1 MGKLTS
7 SYGEFDVPNAN
18 CLPRKDLTVPIL
30 SDSITFINK
39 ITDLI
44 KMPSKRILDLKDRYK
59 NGYDNI
65 GKDLIGTC
73 LSECKLY
80 RRGTAYFSSSA
91 LMAWSEAMDH
101 VVNDAVKI
109 EIICSPVISDRH
121 FIEILQGNLTE
132 EQRTNTIQKLV
143 DKIIL
148 TAIGFK
154 INNEKKEYRSQ
165 LLAYLIATNRLEF
178 RFAIP
183 KKIDIPIDV
192 GDNRNLYHVKIGYFV
207 FQDNSIVAFEGSINE
222 SDSAHQ
228 HNTES
233 AQVFK
238 SWIQEDSRRTS
249 NLVKDIDADWTR
261 GNPYIEVYE
270 LSSEA
275 IEKIKQLSP
284 SERPRPPKLSSL
296 PKPVPPTDVGLN
308 QLRHYQE
315 EALNAW
321 KSNNYHGILAMATGT
336 GKTRVAIEALTRFIE
351 KTNKG
356 LAIVTVPY
364 QALARQWIK
373 ELGDRNITTIGVFES
388 QDNWER
394 RAENIFVDHLS
405 SGLSTTK
412 YPVLVC
418 VNKTFKEKK
427 FQSLLHRL
435 DNRPGQRMIVVDECH
450 HFNKLEQISTLPIS
464 FDFRLGLSA
473 TPYESDEERFLDKYF
488 GDIAF
493 EFKLG
498 RAIKEG
504 YLCQYSYHPILIE
517 FTPQEA
523 EKYIETL
530 KKMTNESEFST
541 HEELDR
547 FLETLVGKLTKLEE
561 VLANCESKIFSLFYC
576 GEGYI
581 HFEDGS
587 KIRQIDSLTRLLEK
601 LNWRVGRITSLESP
615 AKKKETLNSI
625 RNQSIDAIASMRILD
640 EGIDIPDCR
649 QAFILAS
656 QRLERQGI
664 QRRGRILRKSPGK
677 ELAKLYDFIIVG
689 PKLTNKE
696 LDKLYNREIRR
707 ARLFSEDAINRD
719 ECLSILNEV

>member
-1 MGKLTS
+1 
-7 SYGEFDVPNAN
+7 
-18 CLPRKDLTVPIL
+18 
-30 SDSITFINK
+30 
-39 ITDLI
+39 
-44 KMPSKRILDLKDRYK
+44 MPSKKILDLKERYK

-65 GKDLIGTC
+65 GKDLIGVC

-101 VVNDAVKI
+101 VINDNVKI
-109 EIICSPVISDRH
+109 EIICSPVISDKY
-121 FIEILQGNLTE
+121 FIEILKGNITE
-132 EQRTNTIQKLV
+132 DQRKKTVQDLV
-143 DKIIL
+143 DKIVL
-148 TAIGFK
+148 TAVGFK
-154 INNEKKEYRSQ
+154 INNEKREYRSK

-183 KKIDIPIDV
+183 KKIDMPIES
-192 GDNRNLYHVKIGYFV
+192 GDDRNLYHVKIGYFI
-207 FQDNSIVAFEGSINE
+207 FEDESIVAFEGSINE

-238 SWIQEDSRRTS
+238 SWIQEDARRTLS
-249 NLVKDIDADWTR
+249 LVKDIDADWNR
-261 GNPYIEVYE
+261 GNPHIQVYE
-270 LSSEA
+270 LSNEA

-284 SERPRPPKLSSL
+284 ADRPKSSKFPIRTKPVDPPKL
-296 PKPVPPTDVGLN
+296 DNN
-308 QLRHYQE
+308 QLRPYQE
-315 EALNAW
+315 DALNAW
-321 KSNNYHGILAMATGT
+321 KNSGYHGILAMATGT

-356 LAIVTVPY
+356 LAVITVPY

-373 ELGDRNITTIGVFES
+373 ELSDRNITSIAVFES

-405 SGLSTTK
+405 FGSSTTK

-418 VNKTFKEKK
+418 VNKTFKEQK
-427 FQSLLHRL
+427 FQSLLKRL
-435 DNRPGQRMIVVDECH
+435 DDKPGQRMIVVDECH
-450 HFNKLEQISTLPIS
+450 HFNKIEQIRALPKS
-464 FDFRLGLSA
+464 FDYRLGLSA
-473 TPYESDEERFLDKYF
+473 TPYEPDEDKVLDKYF
-488 GDIAF
+488 GDIIF
-493 EFKLG
+493 EFKLKQ
-498 RAIKEG
+498 AIEAG
-504 YLCQYSYHPILIE
+504 YLCQYSYHPIFIE
-517 FTPQEA
+517 FTSEEA
-523 EKYIETL
+523 GKYIETL
-530 KKMTNESEFST
+530 KKITNESELST
-541 HEELDR
+541 YGDLDR
-547 FLETLVGKLTKLEE
+547 LLETLVGKLTKLEE
-561 VLANCESKIFSLFYC
+561 VLKQCESKTFSLFYC
-576 GEGYI
+576 GEGFI
-581 HFEDGS
+581 QLEDGT

-601 LNWRVGRITSLESP
+601 LNWRVGRVTSTESP
-615 AKKKETLNSI
+615 AKKKETINSI
-625 RNQSIDAIASMRILD
+625 KTQSIDAIASMRILD

-696 LDKLYNREIRR
+696 LDKLYNREMRR